1 MNFHAML
8 YLIQYFQNFTS
19 MCHQY
24 IRSLM
29 RWGFFYALWKP
40 ACTSYPISIRITIF
54 WSVCQSH
61 VASGSFVDHTTLD
74 PFLLKPALVLCF
86 LQLCSVQSLSHELQH
101 TRPPCPSPTPRV
113 HPNSCALSQ
122 WCHPAIS
129 SSVIPFS
136 SCPKSL
142 PASGSFPMSKLFAWG
157 GQSIGVSAS
166 ASVLPVNTQVS
177 FRMDWLDLLAVQGTC
192 KSLLQHHSSKA

>member
-8 YLIQYFQNFTS
+8 YLIQYFQNFTT

-29 RWGFFYALWKP
+29 RFFFFYALWKP
-40 ACTSYPISIRITIF
+40 ACTSYPISIWLTIF

-74 PFLLKPALVLCF
+74 PFLLKPAFVLCF
-86 LQLCSVQSLSHELQH
+86 LQFCSVQSLSHESQH

-142 PASGSFPMSKLFAWG
+142 PASESFPMSQLFTSG
-157 GQSIGVSAS
+157 GQSIEVSAS
-166 ASVLPVNTQVS
+166 ASVLPMNTQNWSSLGWTGSKLERNTLRLYIVT
-177 FRMDWLDLLAVQGTC
+177 LLI
-192 KSLLQHHSSKA
+192 